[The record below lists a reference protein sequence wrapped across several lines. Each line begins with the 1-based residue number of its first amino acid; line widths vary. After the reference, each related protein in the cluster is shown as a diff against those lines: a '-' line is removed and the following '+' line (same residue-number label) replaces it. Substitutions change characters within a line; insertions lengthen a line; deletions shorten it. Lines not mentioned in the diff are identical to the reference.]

1 LNAGHLL
8 AEESQYDSLLE
19 RGAWAERPAVEAERK
34 ARADASS
41 PVMTLHA
48 PSLFDHWTRLL
59 WRFDKLSRALARR
72 QAGASDLETFVN
84 DLRALVVAD
93 PDVALFLCVRQ
104 DDRRFALYPLTHAI
118 HCATIA
124 LVSGRQLAWDDGVV
138 LSLANAAL
146 TMNLPIIE
154 LQAAMAERGEPP
166 TAKQLREIRG
176 HPAAAV
182 QLLRSVGVADEACLR
197 TVAEHHEH
205 VGGEGYPA
213 GLAAPCESARVLR
226 AIDVFMAKIS
236 PRAHRPAMAPQNAV
250 RQLFQQN
257 ASDPLAM
264 ALIKTLGV
272 HPPGSLV
279 RLRSGEIAVSI
290 RRPASG
296 THPVVATLSDERG
309 RPTAQ
314 TFRRDTALPEYA
326 VVAPPADMADFQRVL
341 PERVYG
347 VVAFP

>member
-1 LNAGHLL
+1 MTDLSERVPLQAVRDLLAVGQPLPFRILDGQGRLLLNAGHLL

-124 LVSGRQLAWDDGVV
+124 LVSGR
-138 LSLANAAL
+138 
-146 TMNLPIIE
+146 
-154 LQAAMAERGEPP
+154 
-166 TAKQLREIRG
+166 
-176 HPAAAV
+176 
-182 QLLRSVGVADEACLR
+182 
-197 TVAEHHEH
+197 
-205 VGGEGYPA
+205 
-213 GLAAPCESARVLR
+213 
-226 AIDVFMAKIS
+226 
-236 PRAHRPAMAPQNAV
+236 
-250 RQLFQQN
+250 
-257 ASDPLAM
+257 
-264 ALIKTLGV
+264 
-272 HPPGSLV
+272 
-279 RLRSGEIAVSI
+279 
-290 RRPASG
+290 
-296 THPVVATLSDERG
+296 
-309 RPTAQ
+309 
-314 TFRRDTALPEYA
+314 
-326 VVAPPADMADFQRVL
+326 
-341 PERVYG
+341 
-347 VVAFP
+347 